1 MAAVLAR
8 EGADEVE
15 VPGALIGGVMEVVE
29 EGFSA
34 LYISSVSIA
43 LPQWGEG
50 GGASR
55 GNLATKKKEEG
66 KTNLI
71 NPPLPPPRQLHHQ
84 PPPTPLHKPLQRP
97 CLPLHLLP

>member
-50 GGASR
+50 GGRRA
-55 GNLATKKKEEG
+55 GT
-66 KTNLI
+66 
-71 NPPLPPPRQLHHQ
+71 
-84 PPPTPLHKPLQRP
+84 
-97 CLPLHLLP
+97 